1 MSGAGQDQTS
11 DVIDFDVLDEIREL
25 MEENYSDLVRRF
37 LIDTADLLEQLAQSL
52 EQGNAALVHRAA
64 HTLKSSAAA
73 LGAVGLSHCARQ
85 LEIQGRVGALQ
96 TAETTLRT
104 ACREFALVKQV
115 LEDTLEGQS

>member
-25 MEENYSDLVRRF
+25 MDEDYSDLVRRF
-37 LIDTADLLEQLAQSL
+37 LIDTADLLDQLAQSL
-52 EQGNAALVHRAA
+52 EQGDAALVHQAA

-73 LGAVGLSHCARQ
+73 LGAVGLSYCARQ

-96 TAETTLRT
+96 TAATTLTT
-104 ACREFALVKQV
+104 ACREFTLVKQV